1 MMMMQE
7 VDSKTKDGH
16 DGCLPGSLH
25 QSHCKR
31 PVAEKAVSAAAGG
44 AKSHQGSIS
53 VSVSPLLMSKSSRNG
68 TNMHNSPSNHPIL
81 VEKFSELALKSTSV
95 MKKTWQPSEND
106 DPNPVTSMARNS
118 PVVTPSQPGKH
129 SRRPPPPAV
138 LLGHLPVSCTTDMKC
153 AEPALPSSQP
163 QTTAVGVGGKVVLG
177 DGGSNILVDG
187 KWVDQSCAKSSPL
200 KKEIPSKGAGIT
212 VLKAQRSN
220 HGEARSSPA
229 ALLHSAPQEHSTVGT
244 GATCKT
250 PIKEPASS
258 KVLEDCSEQKKLTAG
273 NELTASPYS
282 GHHCRSS
289 RCAANDPNYNSPAS
303 IPRKKYLMARQGTP
317 GCRALFGSVRANP
330 EYQEA
335 GKVQNHLQQMKY
347 PSDINMS
354 KDRVPN
360 NDNLEEVLVA
370 AAYPQC
376 GQKEMDVQ
384 KTLDMEKLQLSK
396 ESEQPLSEIVVQDSH
411 EGCNPTDIH
420 HAVVQEENSKA
431 SVRPLSEH
439 LVEDLQE
446 NSNPEDMQHA
456 KVQEGISK
464 ESRTPIS
471 EHFIQDTQERC
482 NPLEVTTD
490 LHLGSGQEVHSV
502 KDSNSEEGTFT
513 EALVMVDDE
522 GASTGALFDVN
533 DDDIHSSLE
542 EHLSIEDVATRPSSE
557 VVENQRV
564 VIEKGKAEQHPMV
577 PFHFQSGRK
586 R

>member
-1 MMMMQE
+1 
-7 VDSKTKDGH
+7 
-16 DGCLPGSLH
+16 
-25 QSHCKR
+25 
-31 PVAEKAVSAAAGG
+31 
-44 AKSHQGSIS
+44 
-53 VSVSPLLMSKSSRNG
+53 
-68 TNMHNSPSNHPIL
+68 

-106 DPNPVTSMARNS
+106 DPNPVTSIARNS

-153 AEPALPSSQP
+153 AEAALPSSQP
-163 QTTAVGVGGKVVLG
+163 QTTAVVAGGKVVLG
-177 DGGSNILVDG
+177 DGGSSILVDG
-187 KWVDQSCAKSSPL
+187 KLVDQSCAKASPL
-200 KKEIPSKGAGIT
+200 KKEIT
-212 VLKAQRSN
+212 VVKAQRSN

-229 ALLHSAPQEHSTVGT
+229 ALLRSAPQEHSTLGT

-258 KVLEDCSEQKKLTAG
+258 KVLEDCSEHKKLTAG

-360 NDNLEEVLVA
+360 NDNLEKVLVA
-370 AAYPQC
+370 APYPQC
-376 GQKEMDVQ
+376 DQKEMDLQ
-384 KTLDMEKLQLSK
+384 KTLDIEKLQLSK
-396 ESEQPLSEIVVQDSH
+396 ESEQPLSEHIVQVEKAAADPLCDQKDMGVQKTLDMQQLQEELPKECKQPLSEIVVQDSH

-464 ESRTPIS
+464 ENKTPIS

-482 NPLEVTTD
+482 IPLEVTTD
-490 LHLGSGQEVHSV
+490 LHLGNGQEVQSV

-513 EALVMVDDE
+513 EALVMVNDE
-522 GASTGALFDVN
+522 GASTGALFDVS
-533 DDDIHSSLE
+533 DKDIPSSFK

-564 VIEKGKAEQHPMV
+564 MIEKGKAEQHPMV
-577 PFHFQSGRK
+577 LFLFQSGRK

>member
-1 MMMMQE
+1 
-7 VDSKTKDGH
+7 
-16 DGCLPGSLH
+16 
-25 QSHCKR
+25 
-31 PVAEKAVSAAAGG
+31 
-44 AKSHQGSIS
+44 
-53 VSVSPLLMSKSSRNG
+53 
-68 TNMHNSPSNHPIL
+68 

-95 MKKTWQPSEND
+95 MKKTRQPSEND
-106 DPNPVTSMARNS
+106 DPNPVTSMARNYA
-118 PVVTPSQPGKH
+118 VVTPSQPGKH

-153 AEPALPSSQP
+153 AEAALPSSQP
-163 QTTAVGVGGKVVLG
+163 QTTAVVAGGKVVLG
-177 DGGSNILVDG
+177 DGGSSILVDG
-187 KWVDQSCAKSSPL
+187 KLVDQSCAKASPL
-200 KKEIPSKGAGIT
+200 KKEIT
-212 VLKAQRSN
+212 VVKAQRSN

-229 ALLHSAPQEHSTVGT
+229 ALLHSAPQEHSTLGT

-258 KVLEDCSEQKKLTAG
+258 KVLEDCSEHKKLTAG

-335 GKVQNHLQQMKY
+335 GRVQNHLQQMKY
-347 PSDINMS
+347 PSDISMS

-360 NDNLEEVLVA
+360 NDNLEEVLLA

-376 GQKEMDVQ
+376 DQKEMDVQ
-384 KTLDMEKLQLSK
+384 KTLDMEKLQLPK
-396 ESEQPLSEIVVQDSH
+396 ESEQPLSEHIVQVEKAAADPLCDQKDMSVQKTLDMQQLQEELPKECKQPLSEIVVQDSH

-464 ESRTPIS
+464 ENKTPIS

-490 LHLGSGQEVHSV
+490 LHLGNGQEVHSV

-513 EALVMVDDE
+513 EALVMVNDE
-522 GASTGALFDVN
+522 GASTGALFDVS
-533 DDDIHSSLE
+533 DKDIPSSFK

-564 VIEKGKAEQHPMV
+564 MIEKGKAEQHLMV
-577 PFHFQSGRK
+577 SFLFQSGRK

>member
-1 MMMMQE
+1 
-7 VDSKTKDGH
+7 
-16 DGCLPGSLH
+16 
-25 QSHCKR
+25 
-31 PVAEKAVSAAAGG
+31 
-44 AKSHQGSIS
+44 
-53 VSVSPLLMSKSSRNG
+53 
-68 TNMHNSPSNHPIL
+68 MHNSPSNHPIL

-95 MKKTWQPSEND
+95 MKKTRQPSEND
-106 DPNPVTSMARNS
+106 DPNPVTSMARNYA
-118 PVVTPSQPGKH
+118 VVTPSQPGKH

-153 AEPALPSSQP
+153 AEAALPSSQP
-163 QTTAVGVGGKVVLG
+163 QTTAVVAGGKVVLG
-177 DGGSNILVDG
+177 DGGSSILVDG
-187 KWVDQSCAKSSPL
+187 KLVDQSCAKASPL
-200 KKEIPSKGAGIT
+200 KKEIT
-212 VLKAQRSN
+212 VVKAQRSN
-220 HGEARSSPA
+220 HGEARSLPA
-229 ALLHSAPQEHSTVGT
+229 ALLRSAPQEHSTLGT

-258 KVLEDCSEQKKLTAG
+258 KVLEDCSEHKKLTAG

-335 GKVQNHLQQMKY
+335 GRVQNHLQQMKY
-347 PSDINMS
+347 PSDISMS

-360 NDNLEEVLVA
+360 NDNLEEVLLA

-376 GQKEMDVQ
+376 DQKEMDVQ
-384 KTLDMEKLQLSK
+384 KTLDMEKLQLPK
-396 ESEQPLSEIVVQDSH
+396 ESEQPLSEHIVQVEKAAADPLCDQKDMGVQKTLDMQQLQEELPKECKQPLSEIVVQDSH

-464 ESRTPIS
+464 ENKTPIS

-490 LHLGSGQEVHSV
+490 LHLGNGQEVHSV

-513 EALVMVDDE
+513 EALVMVNDE
-522 GASTGALFDVN
+522 GASTGALFDVS
-533 DDDIHSSLE
+533 DKDIPSSFK

-564 VIEKGKAEQHPMV
+564 MIEKGKAEQHLMV
-577 PFHFQSGRK
+577 SFLFQSGRK

>member
-1 MMMMQE
+1 
-7 VDSKTKDGH
+7 
-16 DGCLPGSLH
+16 
-25 QSHCKR
+25 
-31 PVAEKAVSAAAGG
+31 
-44 AKSHQGSIS
+44 
-53 VSVSPLLMSKSSRNG
+53 
-68 TNMHNSPSNHPIL
+68 

-95 MKKTWQPSEND
+95 MKKTRQPSEND
-106 DPNPVTSMARNS
+106 DPNPVTSMARNYA
-118 PVVTPSQPGKH
+118 VVTPSQPGKH

-153 AEPALPSSQP
+153 AEAALPSSQP
-163 QTTAVGVGGKVVLG
+163 QTTAVVAGGKVVLG
-177 DGGSNILVDG
+177 DGGSSILVDG
-187 KWVDQSCAKSSPL
+187 KLVDQSCAKASPL
-200 KKEIPSKGAGIT
+200 KKEIT
-212 VLKAQRSN
+212 VVKAQRSN
-220 HGEARSSPA
+220 HGEARSLPA
-229 ALLHSAPQEHSTVGT
+229 ALLRSAPQEHSTLGT

-258 KVLEDCSEQKKLTAG
+258 KVLEDCSEHKKLTAG

-335 GKVQNHLQQMKY
+335 GRVQNHLQQMKY
-347 PSDINMS
+347 PSDISMS

-360 NDNLEEVLVA
+360 NDNLEEVLLA

-376 GQKEMDVQ
+376 DQKEMDVQ
-384 KTLDMEKLQLSK
+384 KTLDMEKLQLPK
-396 ESEQPLSEIVVQDSH
+396 ESEQPLSEHIVQVEKAAADPLCDQKDMSVQKTLDMQQLQEELPKECKQPLSEIVVQDSH

-464 ESRTPIS
+464 ENKTPIS

-490 LHLGSGQEVHSV
+490 LHLGNGQEVHSV

-513 EALVMVDDE
+513 EALVMVNDE
-522 GASTGALFDVN
+522 GASTGALFDVS
-533 DDDIHSSLE
+533 DKDIPSSFK

-564 VIEKGKAEQHPMV
+564 MIEKGKAEQHLMV
-577 PFHFQSGRK
+577 SFLFQSGRK

>member
-1 MMMMQE
+1 
-7 VDSKTKDGH
+7 
-16 DGCLPGSLH
+16 
-25 QSHCKR
+25 
-31 PVAEKAVSAAAGG
+31 
-44 AKSHQGSIS
+44 
-53 VSVSPLLMSKSSRNG
+53 
-68 TNMHNSPSNHPIL
+68 

-153 AEPALPSSQP
+153 AEAALPSSQP
-163 QTTAVGVGGKVVLG
+163 QTTAVVAGGKVVLG
-177 DGGSNILVDG
+177 DGGSSILVDG
-187 KWVDQSCAKSSPL
+187 KLVDQSCAKASPL
-200 KKEIPSKGAGIT
+200 KKEIT
-212 VLKAQRSN
+212 VVKAQRSN

-229 ALLHSAPQEHSTVGT
+229 ALLRSAPQEHSTLGT

-258 KVLEDCSEQKKLTAG
+258 KVLEDCSEHKKLTAG

-370 AAYPQC
+370 AANPQC
-376 GQKEMDVQ
+376 DQKEMDVQ

-396 ESEQPLSEIVVQDSH
+396 ESEQPLSEHIVQVEKAAADPLCDQKDMGVQKTLDMQQLQEELPKECKQPLSEIVVQDSH

-464 ESRTPIS
+464 ENKTPIS

-482 NPLEVTTD
+482 IPLEVTTD
-490 LHLGSGQEVHSV
+490 LHLGNGQEVQSV

-513 EALVMVDDE
+513 EALVMVNDE
-522 GASTGALFDVN
+522 GASTGALFDVS
-533 DDDIHSSLE
+533 DKDIPSSFK

-564 VIEKGKAEQHPMV
+564 MIEKGKAEQHPMV
-577 PFHFQSGRK
+577 LFLFQSGRK

>member
-1 MMMMQE
+1 
-7 VDSKTKDGH
+7 
-16 DGCLPGSLH
+16 
-25 QSHCKR
+25 
-31 PVAEKAVSAAAGG
+31 
-44 AKSHQGSIS
+44 
-53 VSVSPLLMSKSSRNG
+53 
-68 TNMHNSPSNHPIL
+68 

-95 MKKTWQPSEND
+95 MKKTRQPSEND
-106 DPNPVTSMARNS
+106 DPNPVTSMARNYA
-118 PVVTPSQPGKH
+118 VVTPSQPGKH

-153 AEPALPSSQP
+153 AEAALPSSQP
-163 QTTAVGVGGKVVLG
+163 QTTAVVAGGKVVLG
-177 DGGSNILVDG
+177 DGGSSILVDG
-187 KWVDQSCAKSSPL
+187 KLVDQSCAKASPL
-200 KKEIPSKGAGIT
+200 KKEIT
-212 VLKAQRSN
+212 VVKAQRSN
-220 HGEARSSPA
+220 NGEARSLPA
-229 ALLHSAPQEHSTVGT
+229 ALLRSAPQEHSTLGT

-258 KVLEDCSEQKKLTAG
+258 KVLEDCSEHKKLTAG

-335 GKVQNHLQQMKY
+335 GRVQNHLQQMKY
-347 PSDINMS
+347 PSDISMS

-360 NDNLEEVLVA
+360 NDNLEEVLLA

-376 GQKEMDVQ
+376 DQKEMDVQ
-384 KTLDMEKLQLSK
+384 KTLDMEKLQLPK
-396 ESEQPLSEIVVQDSH
+396 ESEQPLSEHIVQVEKAAADPLCDQKDMGVQKTLDMQQLQEELPKECKQPLSEIVVQDSH

-464 ESRTPIS
+464 ENKTPIS

-490 LHLGSGQEVHSV
+490 LHLGNGQEVHSV

-513 EALVMVDDE
+513 EALVMVNDE
-522 GASTGALFDVN
+522 GASTGALFDVS
-533 DDDIHSSLE
+533 DKDIPSSFK

-564 VIEKGKAEQHPMV
+564 MIEKGKAEQHLMV
-577 PFHFQSGRK
+577 SFLFQSGRK

>member
-1 MMMMQE
+1 
-7 VDSKTKDGH
+7 
-16 DGCLPGSLH
+16 
-25 QSHCKR
+25 
-31 PVAEKAVSAAAGG
+31 
-44 AKSHQGSIS
+44 
-53 VSVSPLLMSKSSRNG
+53 
-68 TNMHNSPSNHPIL
+68 MHNSPSNHPIL

-106 DPNPVTSMARNS
+106 DPNPVTSMARNF

-153 AEPALPSSQP
+153 AEAALPSSQP
-163 QTTAVGVGGKVVLG
+163 QTTAVVAGGRVVLG
-177 DGGSNILVDG
+177 DGGSSILRDG
-187 KWVDQSCAKSSPL
+187 KLVDQSCAKSSPL

-212 VLKAQRSN
+212 VVKAQRSN

-229 ALLHSAPQEHSTVGT
+229 ALLRSAPQEHSTLGT

-258 KVLEDCSEQKKLTAG
+258 EVLEDCSEHKKLTAG

-354 KDRVPN
+354 KDRVAN

-376 GQKEMDVQ
+376 DQEEMDVQ
-384 KTLDMEKLQLSK
+384 KTLDMEKPQLSK
-396 ESEQPLSEIVVQDSH
+396 ESEQPLSQHIVLVEKAAADPLCDQKDMGVQKTLDLQQLQEELPKECKQPLSEIVVQDSQG
-411 EGCNPTDIH
+411 GCNPTDIH

-431 SVRPLSEH
+431 SIRPLSEH
-439 LVEDLQE
+439 LVENLQE
-446 NSNPEDMQHA
+446 NSNPEDMQLA

-464 ESRTPIS
+464 DSRMPIS

-482 NPLEVTTD
+482 NSLEVTTD
-490 LHLGSGQEVHSV
+490 LYLGNGQEVHSV

-513 EALVMVDDE
+513 EALVIVNDE

-533 DDDIHSSLE
+533 DKDIPLSLE
-542 EHLSIEDVATRPSSE
+542 EHLSIEDVATRSSSE

-564 VIEKGKAEQHPMV
+564 TIEKGKAEQHPMV
-577 PFHFQSGRK
+577 PFLFQSGRK

>member
-1 MMMMQE
+1 
-7 VDSKTKDGH
+7 
-16 DGCLPGSLH
+16 
-25 QSHCKR
+25 
-31 PVAEKAVSAAAGG
+31 
-44 AKSHQGSIS
+44 
-53 VSVSPLLMSKSSRNG
+53 
-68 TNMHNSPSNHPIL
+68 MHNSPSNHPIL

-153 AEPALPSSQP
+153 AEAALPSSQP
-163 QTTAVGVGGKVVLG
+163 QTTAVVAGGRVVLG
-177 DGGSNILVDG
+177 DGGSSILVDG
-187 KWVDQSCAKSSPL
+187 KLVDQSCAKSSPL

-212 VLKAQRSN
+212 VVKAQRSN
-220 HGEARSSPA
+220 HAEARSSPA
-229 ALLHSAPQEHSTVGT
+229 ALLRSAPQEHSTLGT

-258 KVLEDCSEQKKLTAG
+258 KVLEDCSEHKKLTAG

-360 NDNLEEVLVA
+360 NDNLEEVIVA
-370 AAYPQC
+370 VAYPQC
-376 GQKEMDVQ
+376 DQKEMDVQ

-396 ESEQPLSEIVVQDSH
+396 ESEQPLSEHIVQLEKDAADLLCDQKDMGVQKTLDMQQLQEELPKECKQPLSEIFVQDLH
-411 EGCNPTDIH
+411 EGCNPTDIQ
-420 HAVVQEENSKA
+420 HAAVQEENSKA

-446 NSNPEDMQHA
+446 NSNPEDMQLA

-464 ESRTPIS
+464 ESRMPIS

-482 NPLEVTTD
+482 NPLEVTTN
-490 LHLGSGQEVHSV
+490 LHLGNGQEVHSV

-513 EALVMVDDE
+513 EAMVNVE

-533 DDDIHSSLE
+533 DKDIPSSLE
-542 EHLSIEDVATRPSSE
+542 EHLSVEDVATRPSSE

-564 VIEKGKAEQHPMV
+564 MIEKGKAEQHPMV
-577 PFHFQSGRK
+577 PFLFQSGRK

>member
-1 MMMMQE
+1 
-7 VDSKTKDGH
+7 
-16 DGCLPGSLH
+16 
-25 QSHCKR
+25 
-31 PVAEKAVSAAAGG
+31 
-44 AKSHQGSIS
+44 
-53 VSVSPLLMSKSSRNG
+53 
-68 TNMHNSPSNHPIL
+68 

-95 MKKTWQPSEND
+95 MKKTRQPSEND
-106 DPNPVTSMARNS
+106 DPNPVTSMARNYA
-118 PVVTPSQPGKH
+118 VVTPSQPGKH

-153 AEPALPSSQP
+153 AEAALPSSQP
-163 QTTAVGVGGKVVLG
+163 QTTAVVAGGKVVLG
-177 DGGSNILVDG
+177 DGGSSILVDG
-187 KWVDQSCAKSSPL
+187 KLVDQSCAKASPL
-200 KKEIPSKGAGIT
+200 KKEIT
-212 VLKAQRSN
+212 VVKAQRSN

-229 ALLHSAPQEHSTVGT
+229 ALLRSAPQEHSTLGT

-258 KVLEDCSEQKKLTAG
+258 KVLEDCSEHKKLTAG
-273 NELTASPYS
+273 NELTASPYG

-335 GKVQNHLQQMKY
+335 GRVQNHLQQMKY
-347 PSDINMS
+347 PSDISMS

-360 NDNLEEVLVA
+360 NDNLEEVLLA

-376 GQKEMDVQ
+376 DQKEMDVQ
-384 KTLDMEKLQLSK
+384 KTLDMEKLQLPK
-396 ESEQPLSEIVVQDSH
+396 ESEQPLSEHIVQVEKAAADPLCDQKDMGVQKTLDMQQLQEELPKECKQPLSEIVVQDSH

-464 ESRTPIS
+464 ENKTPIS

-490 LHLGSGQEVHSV
+490 LHLGNGQEVHSV

-513 EALVMVDDE
+513 EALVMVNDE
-522 GASTGALFDVN
+522 GASTGALFDVS
-533 DDDIHSSLE
+533 DKDIPSSFK

-564 VIEKGKAEQHPMV
+564 MIEKGKAEQHLMV
-577 PFHFQSGRK
+577 SFLFQSGRK